1 MQKAPEAAKAA
12 MAFFFDAALPQ
23 FKETANNVVFFAYK
37 KHLTCIVSYL
47 FVWYHSFIILVYL
60 RRKQMEERQTCD
72 LAGLWRFE
80 IDKEDRGF
88 AEHWEKRRLT
98 QTITL
103 PGCLQAQ
110 GYGDAISEDTPWVQ
124 SLYDALWY
132 QRGEYAYAQ
141 ENGTKVPFLSQP
153 PRHYTG
159 KAWYQ
164 KTIFVPEK
172 SDGFVGRLTLENTK
186 WKTTLWIDGECKGSI
201 VSLCAPHVYETGALS
216 AGEHTVTL
224 CIDNGWQLPYR
235 PDGQR
240 KCRVRNRQ
248 QKIKII
254 KIL

>member
-1 MQKAPEAAKAA
+1 
-12 MAFFFDAALPQ
+12 
-23 FKETANNVVFFAYK
+23 
-37 KHLTCIVSYL
+37 
-47 FVWYHSFIILVYL
+47 
-60 RRKQMEERQTCD
+60 MEKRQTCD
-72 LAGLWRFE
+72 LAGIWRFE

-98 QTITL
+98 HTITL

-216 AGEHTVTL
+216 AGEHIVTL

-235 PDGQR
+235 PDGHGVSDALGATWNGVAGAITLDLFD
-240 KCRVRNRQ
+240 CVWIERVQVNAQ
-248 QKIKII
+248 QPFGLSADL
-254 KIL
+254 ILCFVQK